1 MPRELSPKELHQ
13 QLDDGPSFF
22 LLDVRAAD
30 EYEKSHIEVKKEIP
44 KLNIP
49 YYDLIEKGGKEDFKE
64 SIIQA
69 INENFKTQLP
79 KDKQIVV
86 VCNRGRSA
94 LIVTDILA
102 ELGYHVSCL
111 TGGMQGWRSFTE
123 KKTIVDSPNLTI
135 IQVIRTSRGC
145 LSYVIVS
152 DGMAAVIDPFR
163 DTQPYLEIFKELNLK
178 PQFILDTHA
187 HADHISGG
195 RALAEKLGVPY
206 YLHPYDGIHPMDMLP
221 AKFPYEPSWADRIFR
236 LGKLELK
243 ALHVPGHTLGNQAFL
258 LDNKYLFTG
267 DSIFLGSIARPDL
280 GGHAKEW
287 TGLHYD
293 SIRKLLELP
302 DDTIVLPAH
311 FNDSEEANE
320 NQNYSSTLGKLKK
333 TNQGLMMAQKS
344 LQEFTEYITNNL
356 PKFPEEYIDIKRVN
370 LGLLPA
376 DDELAAQLELGKNIC
391 AMKTP

>member
-1 MPRELSPKELHQ
+1 MPRELSPKELHKYI
-13 QLDDGPSFF
+13 DDGSSFF

-30 EYEKSHIEVKKEIP
+30 EYEKSHIEVKKETP

-49 YYDLIEKGGKEDFKE
+49 YYDFIEKGGKEDFKE

-69 INENFKTQLP
+69 IHENFKTQLP

-86 VCNRGRSA
+86 VCNKGCSA
-94 LIVTDILA
+94 LILTDILT
-102 ELGYHVSCL
+102 ELGYQASCL
-111 TGGMQGWRSFTE
+111 KGGMQSWGSYTE
-123 KKTIVDSPNLTI
+123 NKTIVDLPSLTI
-135 IQVIRTSRGC
+135 IQVIRTSKGC
-145 LSYVIVS
+145 LSYVIVT

-195 RALAEKLGVPY
+195 RALAEKFGVPY

-221 AKFPYEPSWADRIFR
+221 AKFAYEASWADRIFR
-236 LGKLELK
+236 LEKFELK

-267 DSIFLGSIARPDL
+267 DSIFLGFIARPDL

-287 TGLHYD
+287 TVLHYD

-311 FNDSEEANE
+311 FSDSEEANE
-320 NQNYSSTLGKLKK
+320 SQNYSNTLGKLKM
-333 TNQGLMMAQKS
+333 TNKGLMMAQKS
-344 LQEFTEYITNNL
+344 FQEFTEYISNNL
-356 PKFPEEYIDIKRVN
+356 PQFKEEYIDIKRVN

-391 AMKTP
+391 SLKT